1 MILKTAYLEIK
12 DPSEDC
18 PFKHAE
24 IHFSNDTK
32 CPIYSKSDGYFVTQR
47 AKELSLISDIELMV
61 LDGDI
66 KKSDLLPE
74 MCFTA
79 IENGRE
85 TDLRVPFEMM
95 ITGLLEEILKSAKK
109 GELLEIDL
117 HTHVQKKFKD
127 IMNKEGKDG
136 NYLIYNV

>member
-66 KKSDLLPE
+66 KKSDLPPRRTGPVTPE
-74 MCFTA
+74 VS
-79 IENGRE
+79 GP
-85 TDLRVPFEMM
+85 V
-95 ITGLLEEILKSAKK
+95 
-109 GELLEIDL
+109 
-117 HTHVQKKFKD
+117 HVSPT
-127 IMNKEGKDG
+127 NT
-136 NYLIYNV
+136 